1 VSLLSVTDLSIDYS
15 QSGGTTRAVSSAS
28 FSIGA
33 GSAIGL
39 VGESG
44 SGKTTLALSLLGLLP
59 ANGEVSTGE
68 IEYEDER
75 VSQFSESQ
83 WRRLRWTRA
92 ALVFQGGMN
101 ALNPV
106 RRILD
111 QIVEPML
118 IHETESSKQAAT
130 QRAIELLSRVGIPS
144 SRARDYPHEY
154 SGGMRQRAGIAMA
167 LACRPQLLIADEP
180 ATAIDVVV
188 QAQIIR
194 LLAEL
199 REGLG
204 LALLIITHDLGVV
217 AQLCDDVIVMYASE
231 IVESASVRG
240 IFHSPKHPYT
250 KQLLESVPRF
260 TGRRGVGAGISGQ
273 PPSLTN
279 PPTGCRFHPRCP
291 SVFSPC
297 AAEHPPTTRLAGEH
311 LVACHLYDPH
321 D

>member
-1 VSLLSVTDLSIDYS
+1 MSP
-15 QSGGTTRAVSSAS
+15 
-28 FSIGA
+28 

-59 ANGEVSTGE
+59 TNGGIAAGE
-68 IEYEDER
+68 IRYADES
-75 VSQFSESQ
+75 VSQYSEAQ
-83 WRRLRWTRA
+83 WRRFRWTRA

-106 RRILD
+106 ARIVD

-118 IHETESSKQAAT
+118 VHRTETTKQAAT
-130 QRAIELLSRVGIPS
+130 ERAIELLARVGIPAQ
-144 SRARDYPHEY
+144 RARDFPHEY

-167 LACRPQLLIADEP
+167 LTCRPQLLIADEP

-199 REGLG
+199 RTSLG

-231 IVESASVRG
+231 IVEAASVRG
-240 IFHSPKHPYT
+240 IFHNPKHPYT
-250 KQLLESVPRF
+250 KQLLKSVPRF
-260 TGRRGVGAGISGQ
+260 TGVRGVGAGISGQ
-273 PPSLTN
+273 PPSLSS

-291 SVFSPC
+291 SMFSPC
-297 AAEHPPTTRLAGEH
+297 ASEHPGTSTLADDH
-311 LVACHLYDPH
+311 LVACHLYTPH
-321 D
+321 A

>member
-1 VSLLSVTDLSIDYS
+1 VSLLTVTDLSIDYA
-15 QSGGTTRAVSSAS
+15 QPGGAIRAVTSAS
-28 FSIGA
+28 FSMGT
-33 GSAIGL
+33 GSSIGL

-59 ANGEVSTGE
+59 SNGGVASGE
-68 IEYEDER
+68 IRYADES
-75 VSQFSESQ
+75 VSQYSETQ
-83 WRRLRWTRA
+83 WRRLRWTKA

-106 RRILD
+106 RRIVD

-118 IHETESSKQAAT
+118 VHGTETTKQAAT
-130 QRAIELLSRVGIPS
+130 QRAIELLARVGIPA
-144 SRARDYPHEY
+144 SRARDFPHEY

-167 LACRPQLLIADEP
+167 LACKPQLLIADEP
-180 ATAIDVVV
+180 ATAIDVIV

-199 REGLG
+199 RESLG

-240 IFHSPKHPYT
+240 IFHNPKHPYT

-260 TGRRGVGAGISGQ
+260 SGVRGVGAGISGQ

-297 AAEHPPTTRLAGEH
+297 ATEHPRASRLADEH
-311 LVACHLYDPH
+311 MVACHLYGD